1 MIPRDFEVEAP
12 FFFFFI
18 MEEIHFSGTSVCMQM
33 ILDVVF
39 YMHCT
44 WLIHFV
50 LLMDIILNVWRENKM
65 K

>member
-1 MIPRDFEVEAP
+1 
-12 FFFFFI
+12 